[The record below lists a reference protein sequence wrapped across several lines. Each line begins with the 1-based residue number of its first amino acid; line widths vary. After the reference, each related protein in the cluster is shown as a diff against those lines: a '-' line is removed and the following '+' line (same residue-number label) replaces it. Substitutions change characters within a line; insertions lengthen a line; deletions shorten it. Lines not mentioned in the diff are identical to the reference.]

1 MTAAKMLMSV
11 GSAIAASKLA
21 RSISDVEP
29 EDLLGLLGLSRR
41 RSHVAEDIA
50 FLLTGVVVGAGAALL
65 LAPESGAQTRARI
78 GKELEKLQEGAAE
91 AVREAAQGV
100 KEAAPSLM
108 SRVSPP
114 AASVGNSSVSSAS
127 KSHS

>member
-11 GSAIAASKLA
+11 GSAIAASKIA

-29 EDLLGLLGLSRR
+29 EDLLSLVGLSRR

-50 FLLTGVVVGAGAALL
+50 FLLAGVVVGAGAALL

-100 KEAAPSLM
+100 KEAAPSLIA
-108 SRVSPP
+108 R
-114 AASVGNSSVSSAS
+114 AGTTTGIGNSSVSTAS
-127 KSHS
+127 KTHS

>member
-29 EDLLGLLGLSRR
+29 EDLLSLIGLSRR

-78 GKELEKLQEGAAE
+78 RTELEKLQEGAAD

-100 KEAAPSLM
+100 KEAAPSLV
-108 SRVSPP
+108 SR
-114 AASVGNSSVSSAS
+114 ASSSIGNSTMSAS
-127 KSHS
+127 KTHS

>member
-1 MTAAKMLMSV
+1 MSAGKMLLSI

-29 EDLLGLLGLSRR
+29 DDLLNFVGLSRR

-65 LAPESGAQTRARI
+65 LAPASGEQTRARI
-78 GKELEKLQEGAAE
+78 GKELDSLKESAKD
-91 AVREAAQGV
+91 VMNEAAQGV
-100 KEAAPSLM
+100 REAAPSLLAKTGM
-108 SRVSPP
+108 PNGTSSP
-114 AASVGNSSVSSAS
+114 STISSAS
-127 KSHS
+127 KHS

>member
-29 EDLLGLLGLSRR
+29 EDLLGLVGLARR
-41 RSHVAEDIA
+41 RSHVAEDVA
-50 FLLTGVVVGAGAALL
+50 FLLAGVVVGAGAALL

-78 GKELEKLQEGAAE
+78 RTELEKLQEGAAE

-100 KEAAPSLM
+100 KEAAPNLIARST
-108 SRVSPP
+108 SS
-114 AASVGNSSVSSAS
+114 SGIGNSTMSTA
-127 KSHS
+127 KTHS

>member
-29 EDLLGLLGLSRR
+29 EDLLGLVGLTRR
-41 RSHVAEDIA
+41 RSHFAEDIA

-78 GKELEKLQEGAAE
+78 GRELEKLQEGATE
-91 AVREAAQGV
+91 AVREAANGV
-100 KEAAPSLM
+100 KEAVPSLA
-108 SRVSPP
+108 SRT
-114 AASVGNSSVSSAS
+114 SVGNSSVSSAT

>member
-50 FLLTGVVVGAGAALL
+50 FLLAGVVVGAGAALL

-78 GKELEKLQEGAAE
+78 GRELEKLQEGAAD

-108 SRVSPP
+108 SRASTT
-114 AASVGNSSVSSAS
+114 ASVGNSVSSAS
-127 KSHS
+127 KPHS